1 MPEIISNGKN
11 HNSKSNNNIIIKLSD
26 VSKTY
31 LEENKSEHKVLNRVN
46 IEINEGEI
54 IIILG
59 RSGSGKSTLL
69 NLLSGIDVPSSGH
82 IYLNNN
88 DITSM
93 SEKDR
98 TLFRR
103 NNIGFVFQFFNL
115 IPTLTVEENLLL
127 PLELKGKI
135 SDKEQRIA
143 MEILQEIGLADRASS
158 YPDQLS
164 GGEQQRVALA
174 RAIIHDPSI
183 ILADEPTG
191 NLDFETGLLII
202 NLLDR
207 IIRKKK
213 KTMIMATHSK
223 EVIGMA
229 DRILTLKDG
238 KIIELKHEKEKIL
251 K

>member
-1 MPEIISNGKN
+1 DI
-11 HNSKSNNNIIIKLSD
+11 D
-26 VSKTY
+26 
-31 LEENKSEHKVLNRVN
+31 
-46 IEINEGEI
+46 INEGEI
-54 IIILG
+54 IIVLG

-69 NLLSGIDVPSSGH
+69 NLLSGIDVPSFGH
-82 IYLNNN
+82 IYINNN

-143 MEILQEIGLADRASS
+143 MELLQEIGLGDRASS

-164 GGEQQRVALA
+164 GGEQQRVAVA

-191 NLDFETGLLII
+191 NHDFETGLLII

-238 KIIELKHEKEKIL
+238 KIIELKHEKEKTL

>member
-1 MPEIISNGKN
+1 MPENISTGKN
-11 HNSKSNNNIIIKLSD
+11 HNDQSNSNIIIKLSD
-26 VSKTY
+26 VSKNY
-31 LEENKSEHKVLNRVN
+31 LEENKSEHKVLNRVD
-46 IEINEGEI
+46 IDINEGEI
-54 IIILG
+54 IIVLG

-69 NLLSGIDVPSSGH
+69 NLLSGIDVPSFGH
-82 IYLNNN
+82 IYINNN

-127 PLELKGKI
+127 PLELKGKF
-135 SDKEQRIA
+135 SDKEQRVA
-143 MEILQEIGLADRASS
+143 MEILQEIGLGDRASS

-164 GGEQQRVALA
+164 GGEQQRVAVA
-174 RAIIHDPSI
+174 RAIVHDPSI

-238 KIIELKHEKEKIL
+238 KIIELKYEKEKVL